1 MRFLSETGSRCWPR
15 PWPISTSR
23 AFMCHRSFGR
33 ASKTHASRTLA
44 RGRYFH
50 RHGQCCRLEETMDP
64 QPKAKILVV
73 DDSSTVLIMEELLL
87 RRKYEVIKATGGMQ
101 ALRLAAEQRPELIL
115 LDIVMPDMDGL
126 ETCRLLRGMEATKVT
141 PIIMVTTRGE
151 QKTMAA
157 AYA

>member
-1 MRFLSETGSRCWPR
+1 ME
-15 PWPISTSR
+15 
-23 AFMCHRSFGR
+23 
-33 ASKTHASRTLA
+33 
-44 RGRYFH
+44 
-50 RHGQCCRLEETMDP
+50 P

-101 ALRLAAEQRPELIL
+101 ALRVAAEQRPELIL

-126 ETCRLLRGMEATKVT
+126 ETCRLLRGMEATKST

-157 AYA
+157 AYANGATDYVTKPIDHKELLDKVERCLGARG